1 MRQVHSF
8 RVEADHPALEGH
20 FPGRPI
26 VPGVVLLDEA
36 LAAIEAVCGLAPP
49 LRLARV
55 KFTALVLPGQSV
67 DVLLDEPRDGRV
79 SFACASGGRRVL
91 SGIVQS

>member
-26 VPGVVLLDEA
+26 VPGVVLLDE
-36 LAAIEAVCGLAPP
+36 
-49 LRLARV
+49 
-55 KFTALVLPGQSV
+55 
-67 DVLLDEPRDGRV
+67 PRDGRV
-79 SFACASGGRRVL
+79 SFACASGERRVL
-91 SGIVQS
+91 SGIVQA